1 MNNNSTNLKDNTVN
15 TPPIVSNKIYQ
26 DLKRKHIHTIL
37 DIGSGE
43 GALSEPF
50 RRKKNIRIIG
60 NDITNE
66 HAPHYNHFIHQD
78 FLLTTKEDYQN
89 LNIDLI
95 VSNPPFQN
103 SKEHN
108 QLYPFLFLQH
118 IFKLFGSGMPVVMI
132 VPQWLLSSSNKRI
145 VELNQM
151 NITKTITL
159 HGKIFRTEDNCVSV
173 ESSVLYFNIKTSKSI
188 EFLQSKTPLTPLTK
202 NRHFKSITLK
212 ANQKEF
218 IDMQFKNFNREI
230 KELIRERFP
239 EFPQ

>member
-1 MNNNSTNLKDNTVN
+1 MNNHSQNLKDNVVN
-15 TPPIVSNKIYQ
+15 SPSIISEKIYN

-37 DIGSGE
+37 DIGSGA
-43 GALSEPF
+43 GQLSDPF

-66 HAPHYNHFIHQD
+66 HQNHYDHFIHKD
-78 FLLTTKEDYQN
+78 FLTTTKEDYKDV
-89 LNIDLI
+89 NIDLI
-95 VSNPPFQN
+95 VSNPPFQS

-118 IFKLFGSGMPVVMI
+118 IFQLFGEHIPVIMI

-145 VELNQM
+145 IELNQM

-159 HGKIFRTEDNCVSV
+159 HGKIYQTAENCVSV
-173 ESSVLYFNIKTSKSI
+173 ESSILYFNIKTSKSI
-188 EFLQSKTPLTPLTK
+188 EFLESKKNSPLTK
-202 NRHFKSITLK
+202 HRHFKSITLK

-218 IDMQFKNFNREI
+218 IEQNFKNFNREI
-230 KELIRERFP
+230 KELIREKYP
-239 EFPQ
+239 EFPL